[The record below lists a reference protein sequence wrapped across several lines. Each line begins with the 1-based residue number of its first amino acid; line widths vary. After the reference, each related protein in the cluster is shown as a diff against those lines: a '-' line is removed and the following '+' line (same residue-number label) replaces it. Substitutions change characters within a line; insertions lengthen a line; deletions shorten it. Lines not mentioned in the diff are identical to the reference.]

1 MTFFRVVLGIGI
13 CIVAVAILGMFAF
26 PTPQELPVIEGAWC
40 STVAPTP
47 IPPVNWWAV
56 LAFFAMLIMGNFLI
70 IDGFNTSKSPEDPK
84 KYCPCCGRK
93 LE

>member
-13 CIVAVAILGMFAF
+13 FITAVAILVMFAF
-26 PTPQELPVIEGAWC
+26 PTPQELPVIGGAWC

-56 LAFFAMLIMGNFLI
+56 LASLAMLIMGNFLI
-70 IDGFNTSKSPEDPK
+70 IDGFNTPESPDTK